1 MPQNF
6 PRRNRIISGLSQGTI
21 VVEAGEKSGALI
33 TADFALEQGREIF
46 AVPGSIA
53 SPYSRGCHRLLKEG
67 AKLVEKVE
75 DIIEELSLS
84 HLLIDELPSLA
95 SKKDGRNIS
104 GVGGVPGEIQL
115 EPEERRLLDFIPYEP
130 LTLEEIVSLSQMPL
144 SLVNALLLKLEMKG
158 AIKQLP
164 GKYFIRN

>member
-6 PRRNRIISGLSQGTI
+6 PRRNRIISGLSQGTV
-21 VVEAGEKSGALI
+21 VVEAREKSGALI
-33 TADFALEQGREIF
+33 TADFALEQGREVF

-53 SPYSRGCHRLLKEG
+53 SPYSRGCHKLLKEG

-84 HLLIDELPSLA
+84 SIEELPSLA
-95 SKKDGRNIS
+95 SRKDDRNIS
-104 GVGGVPGEIQL
+104 GVGGGPGEIRL

-130 LTLEEIVSLSQMPL
+130 LTLEEIVSLSQIPL